1 METIILDFIKILLPS
16 GLVLYGVF
24 LIVKSFL
31 NKEFERKLVE
41 IKIKNTEIVLPIRL
55 QAYERVCLLLERIS
69 PNNLLVRLNNPNL
82 TNGQLQQI
90 LILNIR
96 EEFNHNLSQQV
107 YMSDNS
113 WNMVKVTVEELV
125 GIINSAAETLNVEGR
140 SIELAKAIFEI
151 LIQKNEDPCTK
162 TLKYIKSEIQ
172 QVF

>member
-16 GLVLYGVF
+16 SLLLYGVF

-31 NKEFERKLVE
+31 NKEFETKLVE
-41 IKIKNTEIVLPIRL
+41 IKIKNTEIILPIRL

-69 PNNLLVRLNNPNL
+69 PNNLLVRLNNPTL

-96 EEFNHNLSQQV
+96 EEYNHNLSQQV
-107 YMSDNS
+107 YMSENS
-113 WNMVKVTVEELV
+113 WNLVKVTVEELISTV
-125 GIINSAAETLNVEGR
+125 NAAAETVSADGR
-140 SIELAKAIFEI
+140 SIELAKAIFEK
-151 LIQKNEDPCTK
+151 LIQKQEDPCNK
-162 TLKYIKSEIQ
+162 ALKYVKAEIQ